1 MSDEWYSPSLIF
13 DALGIEFDLDP
24 CHPSYPTNVPCKKY
38 FTIEDDGLKQSWG
51 GGCLDESSLFRTKTV
66 C

>member
-24 CHPSYPTNVPCKKY
+24 CHPAFPTNVPCKN
-38 FTIEDDGLKQSWG
+38 TSPLKM
-51 GGCLDESSLFRTKTV
+51 TA
-66 C
+66 